1 VVFCLLPIS
10 IVWQKKVYS
19 DGGEHSLV
27 EDDSLNRDLICKVL
41 RQEGHGVVEACDGEQ
56 AIELFCARNFDLVIS
71 DFVMPKVDGFVME
84 NRFRMIRNHCS
95 EYFFQAA
102 NKPIIKQPISRF
114 VMIVIRASEGPRPFS
129 AGK

>member
-19 DGGEHSLV
+19 DGGEHSVV

-56 AIELFCARNFDLVIS
+56 AIELFYARNFDLVIS
-71 DFVMPKVDGFVME
+71 DFVMPKVDGLKLIE
-84 NRFRMIRNHCS
+84 RLHLLQPRM
-95 EYFFQAA
+95 
-102 NKPIIKQPISRF
+102 PIIF
-114 VMIVIRASEGPRPFS
+114 VTGNLS
-129 AGK
+129 AVS